1 MPLTGQAAG
10 PCQRRIGECSSCRIG
25 TGRRRRKGTDVKPQ
39 NAAVEAG
46 RLRTQED
53 AYRQAFARFLAGTDE
68 KNNTH
73 AYLRDIVARL
83 PARRVLLD
91 VGPAD
96 GTTTRHLAPRFEH
109 TVCIEPSEPMRR
121 ALELACPQA
130 EMVSEPVMEADIEV
144 RADLALLSHVLYYVP
159 RAQWVT
165 TVSRIMEWLAPGGLL
180 LVLLQN
186 PDEACM
192 RMVRH
197 FTGARFD
204 LRELA
209 DELAAL
215 PPGLI
220 SGIELD
226 TVPACYRSGDL
237 DEVVAVADFHLSV
250 PGARAPRREAVEA
263 YVLQH
268 LRNRKG
274 EYVLRHDQHALRLQ
288 RPAS

>member
-1 MPLTGQAAG
+1 M
-10 PCQRRIGECSSCRIG
+10 
-25 TGRRRRKGTDVKPQ
+25 
-39 NAAVEAG
+39 
-46 RLRTQED
+46 RTQED

-91 VGPAD
+91 VEPAD
-96 GTTTRHLAPRFEH
+96 GTTTRHLAPHFEH

-237 DEVVAVADFHLSV
+237 DEVVGVADFHLSV

>member
-1 MPLTGQAAG
+1 M
-10 PCQRRIGECSSCRIG
+10 
-25 TGRRRRKGTDVKPQ
+25 
-39 NAAVEAG
+39 
-46 RLRTQED
+46 LRTEED
-53 AYRQAFARFLAGTDE
+53 AYRQAFTRFLAGTDE
-68 KNNTH
+68 KSNTH
-73 AYLRDIVARL
+73 AYLRDIMRQL

-96 GTTTRHLAPRFEH
+96 GTTTRHLAPYFER

-121 ALELACPQA
+121 ALKLACPQA
-130 EMVSEPVMEADIEV
+130 EVVGEPVMEAGIEV

-159 RAQWVT
+159 RTQWVA
-165 TVSRIMEWLAPGGLL
+165 TVSRIMQWLAPGGLL

-186 PDEACM
+186 PDDACM

-226 TVPACYRSGDL
+226 TVPACYRSSDL
-237 DEVVAVADFHLSV
+237 DDTVAVAGFHLSV
-250 PGARAPRREAVEA
+250 PGTTTPRREAVEA
-263 YVLQH
+263 YVRQH
-268 LRNRKG
+268 LRNREG
-274 EYVLRHDQHALRLQ
+274 EYVLHHDQHALRLQ

>member
-1 MPLTGQAAG
+1 MERHEP
-10 PCQRRIGECSSCRIG
+10 
-25 TGRRRRKGTDVKPQ
+25 
-39 NAAVEAG
+39 VEA
-46 RLRTQED
+46 RTLRTQED

-68 KNNTH
+68 KANNH
-73 AYLRDIVARL
+73 AYLRDTVSRL
-83 PARRVLLD
+83 HARRVLLD

-96 GTTTRHLAPRFEH
+96 GTTTRYLAPYFERI
-109 TVCIEPSEPMRR
+109 VCIEPSEPMRR
-121 ALELACPQA
+121 ALQRTCPQA
-130 EMVSEPVMEADIEV
+130 EVVGEPVMEATIEA

-159 RAQWVT
+159 RTQWVA
-165 TVSRIMEWLAPGGLL
+165 TVSRIMRWLAPGGLL

-226 TVPACYRSGDL
+226 TVPARYHSSDL
-237 DEVVAVADFHLSV
+237 DETVDTAAFHLSI
-250 PGARAPRREAVEA
+250 PDTPAPKREAVEA
-263 YVLQH
+263 YVRQH
-268 LRNRKG
+268 LRNGEG
-274 EYVLRHDQHALRLQ
+274 EYVLHHGQHALRLQ
-288 RPAS
+288 RPAL

>member
-1 MPLTGQAAG
+1 MEPQ
-10 PCQRRIGECSSCRIG
+10 
-25 TGRRRRKGTDVKPQ
+25 KP
-39 NAAVEAG
+39 VEAG
-46 RLRTQED
+46 TLRTEED
-53 AYRQAFARFLAGTDE
+53 AYRQAFTRFLAGTDE
-68 KNNTH
+68 KSNTH
-73 AYLRDIVARL
+73 AYLRDMVGRLHARQ
-83 PARRVLLD
+83 VFLD
-91 VGPAD
+91 VGSAD
-96 GTTTRHLAPRFEH
+96 GTTTRYLAPYFER

-121 ALELACPQA
+121 VLQRACPQA
-130 EMVSEPVMEADIEV
+130 EVVGEPVMEARIKA

-159 RAQWVT
+159 RTQWVA
-165 TVSRIMEWLAPGGLL
+165 TVSRIMRWLAPGGLL

-226 TVPACYRSGDL
+226 TVPASYRSSDL
-237 DEVVAVADFHLSV
+237 DETVATAAFHLSI
-250 PGARAPRREAVEA
+250 PGTPAPRREAVEA
-263 YVLQH
+263 YVREH
-268 LRNRKG
+268 LRNREG

-288 RPAS
+288 RSPS

>member
-1 MPLTGQAAG
+1 M
-10 PCQRRIGECSSCRIG
+10 
-25 TGRRRRKGTDVKPQ
+25 KPQ
-39 NAAVEAG
+39 KAVKAG
-46 RLRTQED
+46 GLRTQED
-53 AYRQAFARFLAGTDE
+53 AYRQAFTRFLAGTDE

-73 AYLRDIVARL
+73 AYLRDILGQL

-96 GTTTRHLAPRFEH
+96 GTTTRHLAPYFER

-121 ALELACPQA
+121 ALKLVCPEA
-130 EMVSEPVMEADIEV
+130 EVVSEPVMEAGIEV
-144 RADLALLSHVLYYVP
+144 RADAALLSHVLYYVP
-159 RAQWVT
+159 RGQWVA
-165 TVSRIMEWLAPGGLL
+165 TVSRIMQWLAPGGLL

-209 DELAAL
+209 GELAAL

-237 DEVVAVADFHLSV
+237 DEAVAVADFHLSV
-250 PGARAPRREAVEA
+250 PGASTPRREAVQA
-263 YVLQH
+263 YVRQH
-268 LRNRKG
+268 LRNREG
-274 EYVLRHDQHALRLQ
+274 EYVLRHDQHALRIQ
-288 RPAS
+288 RTAA